1 MSITVFD
8 KDGNLIKSLPT
19 PVVDEEGLPT
29 LVVDEEGNPLES
41 ESRSSTTKIVIA
53 VVFGVLSV
61 VLLIGAVLLWKRR
74 TASERK
80 DVSDESNAKPM
91 ATATNANGY
100 NKKHIVVDDVSANET
115 GEECSDAEY
124 DFEPNFSA
132 QPTADFELPPKAGAK
147 NADSDYVFNVI
158 GVHSENLDQE
168 DTQSI

>member
-1 MSITVFD
+1 MYITVFD
-8 KDGNLIKSLPT
+8 KDGNLIKSLPN
-19 PVVDEEGLPT
+19 P
-29 LVVDEEGNPLES
+29 VVDEEGNPLES

-80 DVSDESNAKPM
+80 DVSQESNAKPM
-91 ATATNANGY
+91 AAATSSNGY

-124 DFEPNFSA
+124 DFEPNFA
-132 QPTADFELPPKAGAK
+132 EQPSADFELPPKAGAK

-158 GVHSENLDQE
+158 GVHSKNLDQE